1 MPRNPPFIQNAQKQA
16 SEFVNKHESKFL
28 YKILLDILNI
38 CFIMKPSAGEPAGHH
53 IPNEWMPNRYITLF
67 SEGGN
72 NMKKAIVSA
81 ALAAM
86 MGVMAVGSTV
96 MAEAEL
102 LPGGGTKILYCITPS
117 TSNPFFGTEQVIA
130 KEVGEE
136 LGYEVKCF
144 SHDDD
149 AATQLE
155 LFEAAVTDKAAAI
168 ICDNA
173 GADASIEAIQ
183 KAYDAGIP
191 TFLIDREINQ
201 TGLAISQIVADNAQG
216 AAAIAEVWVEAMNY
230 EGKYAELLGLES
242 DTNCQVRSDNYH
254 SVIDEYP
261 DLEMVAQQSA
271 NWDQTE
277 AYEKTE
283 AILQANPEIT
293 GIICGNDT
301 MACGAVQAC
310 IDAGRD
316 DIKIIG
322 LDGSDD
328 AANYIKSGDMVGTA
342 LQQIALITETAVREA
357 DDYLNGT
364 APEEEKQLVPCIAI
378 TADNVENLSAFVF
391 TE

>member
-1 MPRNPPFIQNAQKQA
+1 
-16 SEFVNKHESKFL
+16 
-28 YKILLDILNI
+28 
-38 CFIMKPSAGEPAGHH
+38 
-53 IPNEWMPNRYITLF
+53 
-67 SEGGN
+67 
-72 NMKKAIVSA
+72 MKKAIIGLTAVAMIATMTAGFVSA
-81 ALAAM
+81 E
-86 MGVMAVGSTV
+86 
-96 MAEAEL
+96 EAEL

-130 KEVGEE
+130 KQVGEE

-149 AATQLE
+149 AAAQLE
-155 LFEAAVTDKAAAI
+155 LFEAAITDKAAAI

-201 TGLAISQIVADNAQG
+201 TGLAVSQIVADNAQG

-242 DTNCQVRSDNYH
+242 DTNCHVRSDNYH
-254 SVIDEYP
+254 AVIDEYP

-301 MACGAVQAC
+301 MACGAVLML
-310 IDAGRD
+310 RTT
-316 DIKIIG
+316 
-322 LDGSDD
+322 S
-328 AANYIKSGDMVGTA
+328 NP
-342 LQQIALITETAVREA
+342 VRWSVLLFSRSQPSPKRQ
-357 DDYLNGT
+357 YR
-364 APEEEKQLVPCIAI
+364 KQMHI
-378 TADNVENLSAFVF
+378 
-391 TE
+391 

>member
-1 MPRNPPFIQNAQKQA
+1 
-16 SEFVNKHESKFL
+16 
-28 YKILLDILNI
+28 
-38 CFIMKPSAGEPAGHH
+38 MKA
-53 IPNEWMPNRYITLF
+53 R
-67 SEGGN
+67 
-72 NMKKAIVSA
+72 KAM
-81 ALAAM
+81 ALAMTAAM
-86 MGVMAVGSTV
+86 VGGLMTVPV
-96 MAEAEL
+96 MAEENAEL
-102 LPGGGTKILYCITPS
+102 LPGGGSKIIYCITPS
-117 TSNPFFGTEQVIA
+117 TSNPFFNTEQVIA
-130 KEVGEE
+130 KEKAEE
-136 LGYEVKCF
+136 LGYEVKCA

-149 AATQLE
+149 AAIN
-155 LFEAAVTDKAAAI
+155 DGAAAI

-173 GADASIEAIQ
+173 GADASIEAVQ

-201 TGLAISQIVADNAQG
+201 SGLAVAQIVADNAQG

-254 SVIDEYP
+254 SVIDEYE

-283 AILQANPEIT
+283 AILQSNPEIT

-310 IDAGRD
+310 LDAGRN

-322 LDGSDD
+322 LDGSDE
-328 AANYIKSGDMVGTA
+328 ANAYIKSGDMVGTA
-342 LQQIALITETAVREA
+342 LQQIALITEMAVEQA
-357 DDYLNGT
+357 DAYLNGT
-364 APEEEKQLVPCIAI
+364 APEEEKQLVPCVAI
-378 TADNVENLSAFVF
+378 TADNTDCLNAFVY
-391 TE
+391 TEPEAK